1 MFSLLSEVYFYYGKD
16 VSCEGILSFPF
27 EKDSQP
33 VTMDATR
40 GLVIGNDVHGLTTN
54 IKLMCASNATATKEL
69 AVDLTT
75 GLHIVANFTWDDFTF
90 WAKLSD
96 AKMMNTQ
103 VTSPVVELDYHN
115 WNAELTAVVV
125 DMADEFNLRFGTPI
139 DLKQKATVI
148 HFVAGIIRQTLI
160 SPFVKDE
167 FLFAGFK
174 MITDRNAES
183 PSTFLQ

>member
-1 MFSLLSEVYFYYGKD
+1 MYEVTKTLAGEGFNEQMFSLLSEVYFYYGAN
-16 VSCEGILSFPF
+16 VTCEGILSFPF

-33 VTMDATR
+33 VTMDAAR
-40 GLVIGNDVHGLTTN
+40 GLVIGNDVHGMTTN
-54 IKLMCASNATATKEL
+54 IKLMCAPNATATKEL

-115 WNAELTAVVV
+115 WNAELTAVVA
-125 DMADEFNLRFGTPI
+125 DMADEFNLRFGTPV
-139 DLKQKATVI
+139 DLK
-148 HFVAGIIRQTLI
+148 
-160 SPFVKDE
+160 
-167 FLFAGFK
+167 
-174 MITDRNAES
+174 
-183 PSTFLQ
+183 